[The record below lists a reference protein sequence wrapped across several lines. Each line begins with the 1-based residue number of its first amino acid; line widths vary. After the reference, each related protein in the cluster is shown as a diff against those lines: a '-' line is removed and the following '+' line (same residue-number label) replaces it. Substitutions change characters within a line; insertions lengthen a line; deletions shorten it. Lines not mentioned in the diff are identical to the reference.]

1 MNGCWVTM
9 KKRENPSYPHTLKL
23 MLYPVSSLEKNNH
36 QKYTRRYL
44 YIFTKSHKTKT
55 DFTKQGIVSLL
66 NQKYIY
72 GNIGNLTPQDNIQRG
87 KKTNSVTTSF
97 VHIGQTKRNLFSQF
111 KIGI

>member
-1 MNGCWVTM
+1 
-9 KKRENPSYPHTLKL
+9 
-23 MLYPVSSLEKNNH
+23 
-36 QKYTRRYL
+36 
-44 YIFTKSHKTKT
+44 
-55 DFTKQGIVSLL
+55 LL

-72 GNIGNLTPQDNIQRG
+72 GNIGNLTPQDNTQRE